1 MLDYMVTGPRPV
13 VDILRFIAEQPVGRP
28 IHGADIPGLEAA
40 GGQACIEWLADQGL
54 IDATV
59 SESGCIIRGITEY
72 GAAMLA
78 KAR

>member
-1 MLDYMVTGPRPV
+1 MLGRMFTGPRPI
-13 VDILRFIAEQPVGRP
+13 VDILRFIASQPAGQS
-28 IHGADIPGLEAA
+28 IHGADIPWLEAA

-72 GAAMLA
+72 GEEMLA
-78 KAR
+78 RAG